1 MSKSYLESL
10 PQEYQDAIRQ
20 AGKEMMQHERELWF
34 SQEEDA
40 VEKLK
45 EEGVEVIEIDKTEFK
60 NAAEK
65 VWEDY
70 TEIVGQDMIDQIQS
84 LAR

>member
-1 MSKSYLESL
+1 
-10 PQEYQDAIRQ
+10 
-20 AGKEMMQHERELWF
+20 MMQHERELWF

>member
-1 MSKSYLESL
+1 M
-10 PQEYQDAIRQ
+10 
-20 AGKEMMQHERELWF
+20 
-34 SQEEDA
+34 
-40 VEKLK
+40 
-45 EEGVEVIEIDKTEFK
+45 IEIDKTEFK